1 MRVLLKNK
9 LPEDK
14 WWADLAGKVVE
25 IDKVT
30 PGLGY
35 RMIPVIDGNE
45 FYIPEEAIAQTLPD
59 GAAVV
64 DMGIE
69 LVTEGCEPEQHG
81 DWIDVKTAQEVEL
94 KARQIV
100 YIPLGF
106 KAAIPDGKEAWMLLR
121 SSSPKRYGIMM
132 ANAMGVIDNEYGEEW
147 MLPVYA
153 TRDTIIPKGVR
164 IAQFRLM
171 NKQPHVQFYSTIVAD
186 EGKTRG
192 GLGSTGK

>member
-45 FYIPEEAIAQTLPD
+45 FYIPEEAVEYVLPIQSEI
-59 GAAVV
+59 VRL
-64 DMGIE
+64 GIE
-69 LVTEGCEPEQHG
+69 VLEDGCEPEQHG
-81 DWIDVKTAQEVEL
+81 DWVDVKTAEEIEML
-94 KARQIV
+94 KGEFKLIR
-100 YIPLGF
+100 LGF
-106 KAAIPDGKEAWMLLR
+106 KASLPREMEAWLVLR
-121 SSSPKRYGIMM
+121 SSSPKRYNIMQANSIGI
-132 ANAMGVIDNEYGEEW
+132 IDNQYGEEW

-153 TRDTIIPKGVR
+153 FNDTKIPKGIR
-164 IAQFRLM
+164 IAQFRLI
-171 NKQPHVQFYSTIVAD
+171 NNQRPVHFYNTNVIK
-186 EGKTRG
+186 EGKTRSG
-192 GLGSTGK
+192 FGSTGA